1 MSGLEYVGSLAI
13 LVLFFIVLVK
23 LGEVF
28 GKKQDP
34 DIPEFGWPANESRAD
49 VLRSY
54 KRYQKKKK
62 KRKKTKKTRKRR
74 K

>member
-1 MSGLEYVGSLAI
+1 MEMSGLEYIGSLAI
-13 LVLFFIVLVK
+13 LIIFFYILVK
-23 LGEVF
+23 VGPKHNEADDL
-28 GKKQDP
+28 
-34 DIPEFGWPANESRAD
+34 PEFGWPANESRAD

-62 KRKKTKKTRKRR
+62 KRKRKKRR